1 MNLTRLKLGEI
12 EGKIAVILPRG
23 SATLFE
29 KDNLKMA
36 AAFFSDY
43 SRYGRDCIRSGMLWG
58 SVLTVA
64 AALAIKKYKDK
75 KAKEKEQEEETENEE
90 VDAE

>member
-1 MNLTRLKLGEI
+1 MNLTRLKLVSGAD
-12 EGKIAVILPRG
+12 KIAVTLPRG
-23 SATLFE
+23 SVTLFE
-29 KDNLKMA
+29 KENSKMA
-36 AAFFSDY
+36 KAFFEDY

-75 KAKEKEQEEETENEE
+75 KAKKKQEEETEDEGI
-90 VDAE
+90 DAE

>member
-1 MNLTRLKLGEI
+1 MNLTRLKLVSGAD
-12 EGKIAVILPRG
+12 KIAVSLPRG
-23 SATLFE
+23 SVTLFE
-29 KDNLKMA
+29 KENSKMA
-36 AAFFSDY
+36 KAFFEDY

-64 AALAIKKYKDK
+64 AALAIKRYKNK
-75 KAKEKEQEEETENEE
+75 KKREKETEDEG